1 MNGLKFKLIVPIVC
15 MFLVITVFF
24 SWQIMYTLSTSAKVE
39 HVHNTSLAV
48 LTNADELKLSVVQ
61 VQQWLTDISAT
72 KGEDGLNDGFDLA
85 EEFSKRIGELTRE
98 LKQLA
103 PEKRE
108 KIESIEKAFAPYYE
122 AGKKM
127 AKNYI
132 EGGTSRGNEIMGEF
146 DATAEVINR
155 SVDEFKKSSYEEF
168 EAEIRN
174 IEHNAR
180 MSVTVAVAAVAS
192 GAVITLL
199 VLLFVSRAV
208 LRPVLSVLS
217 KLEELA
223 DNEGDLTQKI
233 AVTSRDE
240 IGRLADTTNKVLENF
255 RDIIMVIKE
264 KSADLE
270 GITDRVNVSMEDLE
284 GSSRDISEF
293 AREVSVGMQETAV
306 SFEEVNRTSSHIMGD
321 IEKFA
326 DKAQAGAER
335 AREINRGSGELRSN
349 AKLSRENTQRVYES
363 TQEKLKEV
371 VSESKS
377 VEKINE
383 LSDAILNI
391 AGQTNLLALNASIEA
406 ARAGEAGRGFAVV
419 ADSIRTLAEDSEQ
432 SANEIQAIAKTVVL
446 SIKKLTQSAESI
458 LEYIHGE
465 VLKDYDE
472 LIETSDAYS
481 DGSQYLDEL
490 LNDFDRA
497 SRALLVTVGEMTHSI
512 SKTTV
517 TVDRNTVQT
526 SNIAEKTN
534 HIARLT
540 DVVSGLTKD
549 ARLEASELNDL
560 VAKYRV

>member
-1 MNGLKFKLIVPIVC
+1 M
-15 MFLVITVFF
+15 
-24 SWQIMYTLSTSAKVE
+24 S
-39 HVHNTSLAV
+39 
-48 LTNADELKLSVVQ
+48 
-61 VQQWLTDISAT
+61 
-72 KGEDGLNDGFDLA
+72 GFD
-85 EEFSKRIGELTRE
+85 S
-98 LKQLA
+98 
-103 PEKRE
+103 
-108 KIESIEKAFAPYYE
+108 
-122 AGKKM
+122 
-127 AKNYI
+127 
-132 EGGTSRGNEIMGEF
+132 
-146 DATAEVINR
+146 
-155 SVDEFKKSSYEEF
+155 
-168 EAEIRN
+168 
-174 IEHNAR
+174 
-180 MSVTVAVAAVAS
+180 AV
-192 GAVITLL
+192 
-199 VLLFVSRAV
+199 
-208 LRPVLSVLS
+208 
-217 KLEELA
+217 K
-223 DNEGDLTQKI
+223 
-233 AVTSRDE
+233 
-240 IGRLADTTNKVLENF
+240 
-255 RDIIMVIKE
+255 
-264 KSADLE
+264 
-270 GITDRVNVSMEDLE
+270 
-284 GSSRDISEF
+284 
-293 AREVSVGMQETAV
+293 
-306 SFEEVNRTSSHIMGD
+306 
-321 IEKFA
+321 KFA

>member
-24 SWQIMYTLSTSAKVE
+24 SWQIMYTISTSAKVE
-39 HVHNTSLAV
+39 HVHETSLAV
-48 LTNADELKLSVVQ
+48 LTKADELKLSVVQ

-85 EEFSKRIGELTRE
+85 EAFAKRIGELTGE
-98 LKQLA
+98 LKRLA

-108 KIESIEKAFAPYYE
+108 RIESIEKAFAPYYE

-127 AKNYI
+127 AKSYI

-146 DATAEVINR
+146 DATAEVINS

-168 EAEIRN
+168 EAEIRR

-180 MSVTVAVAAVAS
+180 MSVMVAVAAVAS

-199 VLLFVSRAV
+199 VLLFISRAV
-208 LRPVLSVLS
+208 LRPVVSVLN

-233 AVTSRDE
+233 EVTSRDE

-255 RDIIMVIKE
+255 RDIILVIKE

-306 SFEEVNRTSSHIMGD
+306 SFEEVNRASSHIMGD

-349 AKLSRENTQRVYES
+349 AKLSRENTQRVYEN

-377 VEKINE
+377 VEKIND

-446 SIKKLTQSAESI
+446 SIKKLTQSAENI

-490 LNDFDRA
+490 LNDFDSA
-497 SRALLVTVGEMTHSI
+497 SRALLSTVGEMTHSI
-512 SKTTV
+512 SETTD
-517 TVDRNTVQT
+517 TVDRNAVQA

>member
-1 MNGLKFKLIVPIVC
+1 MNSLKLKLIIPITC
-15 MFLVITVFF
+15 MFLVIAIFF
-24 SWQIMYTLSTSAKVE
+24 SGQIMYTRSTSAKVE
-39 HVHNTSLAV
+39 SLHSKNFAI
-48 LTNADELKLSVVQ
+48 LTKADELKFSVVQ

-72 KGEDGLNDGFDLA
+72 KGQDGLNDGFDLA
-85 EEFSKRIGELTRE
+85 EEFAKRVGELAGE

-103 PEKRE
+103 PEKRSE
-108 KIESIEKAFAPYYE
+108 IEGIESAFAPYYD

-132 EGGTSRGNEIMGEF
+132 EGGTSQGNAIMGEF
-146 DATAEVINR
+146 DSTATAINDR
-155 SVDEFKKSSYEEF
+155 VDKFKRSSYEEF
-168 EAEIRN
+168 ETEIKN

-180 MSVTVAVAAVAS
+180 MSVTVAVAAIAS

-208 LRPVLSVLS
+208 LRPVVNVLN

-255 RDIIMVIKE
+255 RNIILIIKK
-264 KSADLE
+264 KSTSLE
-270 GITDRVNVSMEDLE
+270 GITGRVNVSMEDLE
-284 GSSRDISEF
+284 GNSGEICEF
-293 AREVSVGMQETAV
+293 TQEVSAGMQETAA
-306 SFEEVNRTSSHIMGD
+306 SFEEMNRASGHIMDD

-326 DKAQAGAER
+326 DKAQMGAAR
-335 AREINRGSGELRSN
+335 AREINRGSDELRSS

-363 TQEKLKEV
+363 TQAKLKEV

-446 SIKKLTQSAESI
+446 SVEKLTQSAESI
-458 LEYIHGE
+458 LEYVQKEI
-465 VLKDYDE
+465 LKDYDK
-472 LIETSDAYS
+472 LIETSNAYG
-481 DGSQYLDEL
+481 DGSQYLDKL
-490 LNDFDRA
+490 LNDFD
-497 SRALLVTVGEMTHSI
+497 STSKALLATVGEMTHSI
-512 SKTTV
+512 SETTT
-517 TVDRNTVQT
+517 TVDRNAVRT
-526 SNIAEKTN
+526 SDIAERTD
-534 HIARLT
+534 HIARLVDT
-540 DVVSGLTKD
+540 VAGLTKD

-560 VAKYRV
+560 VAKYKV